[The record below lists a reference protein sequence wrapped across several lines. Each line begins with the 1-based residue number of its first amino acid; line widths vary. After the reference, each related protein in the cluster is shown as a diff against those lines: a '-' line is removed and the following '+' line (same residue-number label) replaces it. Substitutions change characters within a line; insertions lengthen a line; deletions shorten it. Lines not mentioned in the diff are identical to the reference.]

1 MFIALGFLCKAV
13 VVASRLKSLQRY
25 EQSKQTQNKKKGVLH
40 SGVLP
45 IKLLIIHLLR
55 YCFNDKKISS
65 IIIALSIFT
74 MPNVLVL

>member
-25 EQSKQTQNKKKGVLH
+25 EQSKQTQNKKKRVLH
-40 SGVLP
+40 CGVLP
-45 IKLLIIHLLR
+45 IKLLIIRLLHN
-55 YCFNDKKISS
+55 YFNNENILS
-65 IIIALSIFT
+65 IIFALSIFT